1 MESKRGKQRSAHSM
15 RKQQRKL
22 QDNYEEK
29 KPNIQLFSNGSDLDT
44 QVAALWLECSNYV
57 CSELPVVFKLDGQTI
72 TSCMDEPTLR
82 ARVAIAKRTVNTN
95 PRTAGGRAN
104 IEMLNKCQYVLDH
117 QETFCNLMKGRVKE
131 REAEMEQ
138 IHQEYGENV
147 RITIEPGGAKKV
159 ENLDLIDEEEKTN

>member
-1 MESKRGKQRSAHSM
+1 M

-22 QDNYEEK
+22 QEK
-29 KPNIQLFSNGSDLDT
+29 QNETTLELFSNGSILDP
-44 QVAALWLECSNYV
+44 QVAALWLECSNYA

-82 ARVAIAKRTVNTN
+82 ARIALTKRIVTTN
-95 PRTAGGRAN
+95 PRTASGRAN

-117 QETFCNLMKGRVKE
+117 QETFCTLMKGRVKA

-138 IHQEYGENV
+138 IHKEYGENV
-147 RITIEPGGAKKV
+147 RITLEPGGIKKV
-159 ENLDLIDEEEKTN
+159 KNLDLNDEAEKTK

>member
-22 QDNYEEK
+22 QEK
-29 KPNIQLFSNGSDLDT
+29 QDETTLDIQLFSNGSILDP
-44 QVAALWLECSNYV
+44 QVGALWLECSNYA
-57 CSELPVVFKLDGQTI
+57 CSELPVVFKLDGQII

-82 ARVAIAKRTVNTN
+82 ARIALAKRTVNTN
-95 PRTAGGRAN
+95 PRTASGRAN

-117 QETFCNLMKGRVKE
+117 QEVFCNLMKGRVKE
-131 REAEMEQ
+131 REAEMKQ
-138 IHQEYGENV
+138 IHKEYGENV
-147 RITIEPGGAKKV
+147 RITMEPGGAKKV